1 MDVKFRKEE
10 SWSKAPALFG
20 VLMSINVASY
30 VLCVPMMVKILEAKE
45 ASIFSII
52 GMLVL
57 TVVGM
62 LLAGKLSNKKHK
74 AAGFTLGALLSLM
87 GITICALDAT
97 DVLFVPGPTVMAT
110 ATGDSLFFI
119 ATYIVSDVFSEVFGY
134 KASRLSGNVT
144 AIFAV
149 LAALVAKVFTA
160 IPVPE
165 YAEANESAFDFIY
178 GGGIY
183 VTVVGILIYAV
194 GDFLNDKLFAYIK
207 DKKPGSEF
215 SSYSLR
221 SIGSSI
227 LGKTA
232 DVGLFTLLV
241 MIPFSIPAFCK
252 AIGMDCWGM
261 NAKSIAGNFL
271 LGIAFQITVEALM
284 SPVSY
289 KISSRVRKSIENQG

>member
-1 MDVKFRKEE
+1 MKSKIQKEE
-10 SWSKAPALFG
+10 SWGKAPGLFA
-20 VLMSINVASY
+20 VLMAINVASY
-30 VLCVPMMVKILEAKE
+30 ALCVPMMVKILEAKE
-45 ASIFSII
+45 TSIFSIL
-52 GMLVL
+52 GMLIF
-57 TVVGM
+57 TVCGM
-62 LLAGKLSNKKHK
+62 LLAGKLSARVNKLV
-74 AAGFTLGALLSLM
+74 AYACGALLSAA
-87 GITICALDAT
+87 GIVLCALDAV
-97 DVLFVPGPTVMAT
+97 DVLYIPGPTVMAT

-134 KASRLSGNVT
+134 KASRLSGNT
-144 AIFAV
+144 SAIFAIV
-149 LAALVAKVFTA
+149 AALLAKGLTVV
-160 IPVPE
+160 PVPE

-207 DKKPGSEF
+207 KRKPGDGYAN
-215 SSYSLR
+215 YSLR

-232 DVGLFTLLV
+232 DLGLFTVLV
-241 MIPFSIPAFCK
+241 MIPFSIPSFCK

-261 NAKSIAGNFL
+261 DSRSIAGNFL

-289 KISSRVRKSIENQG
+289 KIASKVKRRIEA

>member
-1 MDVKFRKEE
+1 MKQKIKSEE
-10 SWSKAPALFG
+10 SWSKAPALFA
-20 VLMSINVASY
+20 VLMAINVASY
-30 VLCVPMMVKILEAKE
+30 ALCVPMMVKILEAKE
-45 ASIFSII
+45 TSIFSIL

-57 TVVGM
+57 TVSGM
-62 LLAGKLSNKKHK
+62 LLAGKLGEKKHK
-74 AAGFTLGALLSLM
+74 GVGYALGALLSLT
-87 GITICALDAT
+87 GIVLCALDAV
-97 DVLFVPGPTVMAT
+97 DVLFIPGPTVMAT

-134 KASRLSGNVT
+134 KASRLSGNT
-144 AIFAV
+144 SAIFAV
-149 LAALVAKVFTA
+149 VAALIAKAFTS

-183 VTVVGILIYAV
+183 VTLVGILIYAV
-194 GDFLNDKLFAYIK
+194 GDFLNDKLFAFIK
-207 DKKPGSEF
+207 KKKPGEGF
-215 SSYSLR
+215 SSYSFR

-232 DVGLFTLLV
+232 DLGLFTLLV
-241 MIPFSIPAFCK
+241 MIPFSIPSFCS
-252 AIGMDCWGM
+252 ALGMDCWGM
-261 NAKSIAGNFL
+261 DAKSIAGNFL

-289 KISSRVRKSIENQG
+289 KISTQVRKRIES

>member
-1 MDVKFRKEE
+1 MKPKSNVDE
-10 SWSKAPALFG
+10 SWSKAPALFA
-20 VLMSINVASY
+20 VLMAINVASY
-30 VLCVPMMVKILEAKE
+30 ALCVPMMVKILEAKE
-45 ASIFSII
+45 TSIFSIL

-57 TVVGM
+57 TVCGM
-62 LLAGKLSNKKHK
+62 LLAGRLGNKIGKT
-74 AAGFTLGALLSLM
+74 AGYVVGALISIG
-87 GITICALDAT
+87 GIVLCALDAA
-97 DVLFVPGPTVMAT
+97 DILFIPGPTVMAT

-134 KASRLSGNVT
+134 KASRLSGNT
-144 AIFAV
+144 AAIFAIV
-149 LAALVAKVFTA
+149 SSLIAKLFTG

-165 YAEANESAFDFIY
+165 YAEANESAFDFVY

-207 DKKPGSEF
+207 KKKPGEGF

-232 DVGLFTLLV
+232 DLGLFTLLV
-241 MIPFSIPAFCK
+241 MIPFSIPSFCS

-261 NAKSIAGNFL
+261 DAKSIAGNFL

-289 KISSRVRKSIENQG
+289 KISTKVRKRIEA

>member
-1 MDVKFRKEE
+1 MKPKSKVDE
-10 SWSKAPALFG
+10 SWSKAPALFA
-20 VLMSINVASY
+20 VLMAINVASY
-30 VLCVPMMVKILEAKE
+30 ALCVPMMVKILEAKE
-45 ASIFSII
+45 TSIFSIL

-57 TVVGM
+57 TVCGM
-62 LLAGKLSNKKHK
+62 LFAGRLGNKIGRT
-74 AAGFTLGALLSLM
+74 AGYVVGALISIA
-87 GITICALDAT
+87 GIVLCALDAA
-97 DVLFVPGPTVMAT
+97 DILFIPGPTVMAT

-134 KASRLSGNVT
+134 KASRLSGNT
-144 AIFAV
+144 AAIFAIV
-149 LAALVAKVFTA
+149 SALIAKLFTG

-165 YAEANESAFDFIY
+165 YAEANESAFDFVY

-194 GDFLNDKLFAYIK
+194 GDFLDDKLFAYIK
-207 DKKPGSEF
+207 KKKPGEGF

-232 DVGLFTLLV
+232 DLGLFTLLV
-241 MIPFSIPAFCK
+241 MIPFSIPSFCS

-261 NAKSIAGNFL
+261 DAKSIAGNFL

-284 SPVSY
+284 SPISY
-289 KISSRVRKSIENQG
+289 KISTKVRKRIEA

>member
-1 MDVKFRKEE
+1 MKPKIQSEAT
-10 SWSKAPALFG
+10 WSKAPALFA

-30 VLCVPMMVKILEAKE
+30 TLCVPMMVKILEAKE
-45 ASIFSII
+45 TSIFSIL

-62 LLAGKLSNKKHK
+62 LLAGKLSEK
-74 AAGFTLGALLSLM
+74 AGKGLSYTLGAVISAF
-87 GITICALDAT
+87 GITACALDAF
-97 DVLFVPGPTVMAT
+97 DKVAIPGPTVMAT

-134 KASRLSGNVT
+134 KASRLSGNT
-144 AIFAV
+144 AAIFAV
-149 LAALVAKVFTA
+149 TAALLAKLLTG

-165 YAEANESAFDFIY
+165 YAAANESAFDFIY

-207 DKKPGSEF
+207 KKKPGDAYANF
-215 SSYSLR
+215 SIR

-232 DVGLFTLLV
+232 DLGLFTLLV
-241 MIPFSIPAFCK
+241 MVPFSIPSFCT
-252 AIGMDCWGM
+252 ALGMDCWGM
-261 NAKSIAGNFL
+261 DAKSIAGNFL
-271 LGIAFQITVEALM
+271 LGIAFQITIEALM

-289 KISSRVRKSIENQG
+289 RIATKVKKQLAAD

>member
-1 MDVKFRKEE
+1 MKPKIQEE
-10 SWSKAPALFG
+10 TWSKAPALFA

-30 VLCVPMMVKILEAKE
+30 ALCVPMMVKILEAKE
-45 ASIFSII
+45 TSIFSIL

-62 LLAGKLSNKKHK
+62 LLAGKLSEKVGKGLSY
-74 AAGFTLGALLSLM
+74 ALGAIISAF
-87 GITICALDAT
+87 GIITCALDAF
-97 DVLFVPGPTVMAT
+97 DKLAIPGPTVMAT

-134 KASRLSGNVT
+134 KASRLSGNT
-144 AIFAV
+144 AAIFAV
-149 LAALVAKVFTA
+149 TAALLAKLLTG

-165 YAEANESAFDFIY
+165 YAAANESAFDFVY

-207 DKKPGSEF
+207 KKKPGDA
-215 SSYSLR
+215 YSNYSIR

-232 DVGLFTLLV
+232 DLGLFTLLV
-241 MIPFSIPAFCK
+241 MIPFSIPSFCT
-252 AIGMDCWGM
+252 ALGMDCWGM
-261 NAKSIAGNFL
+261 DAKSIAGNFL
-271 LGIAFQITVEALM
+271 LGIAFQITIEALM

-289 KISSRVRKSIENQG
+289 RIATKVKKQLGAV